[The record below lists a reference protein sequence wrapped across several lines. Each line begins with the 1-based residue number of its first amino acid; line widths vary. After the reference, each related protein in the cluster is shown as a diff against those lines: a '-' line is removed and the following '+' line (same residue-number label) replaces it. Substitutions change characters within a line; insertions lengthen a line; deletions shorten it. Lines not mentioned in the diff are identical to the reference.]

1 VNIRRVAFVLVT
13 LAGGACAATPQRGES
28 LDAINSGSYISIER
42 AVAFDHGCAADHIR
56 VIRTAESLLGAEP
69 FAVDLDVCGVVRR
82 YKSIDGTWLDVTS
95 LYPAATL
102 PQPLPP
108 M

>member
-1 VNIRRVAFVLVT
+1 VNIRRVAFVLVM

-28 LDAINSGSYISIER
+28 LESINSGSFISIEH
-42 AVAFDHGCAADHIR
+42 AVAFDHGCAADHVR
-56 VIRTAESLLGAEP
+56 VIRTEESSLGAEP
-69 FAVDLDVCGVVRR
+69 RAVDLDVCGVARR
-82 YKSIDGTWLDVTS
+82 YKSIGGTWLDVTS

>member
-1 VNIRRVAFVLVT
+1 VSILRVAFVLVT
-13 LAGGACAATPQRGES
+13 LGGGACAFTPQRGES
-28 LDAINSGSYISIER
+28 LEAINSGSFISIAH
-42 AVAFDHGCAADHIR
+42 AVAFDHGCAADHVR
-56 VIRTAESLLGAEP
+56 VIRTEESLMAEP
-69 FAVDLDVCGVVRR
+69 RAVDMDVCGVVRR
-82 YKSIDGTWLDVTS
+82 YKSIGGTWLDVTS